1 MTRAIVVGIDGS
13 TESRHAMEWA
23 FDESRRSEHPLHL
36 LYAASDDV
44 YSPLTD
50 TLMQDLLAE
59 DARRVVEQTKQQVP
73 ADLADST
80 LVEWVFGTPAKVL
93 VHASEEAHMLVVG
106 THGRS
111 LVGAALRGS
120 VSRHVTRHAKSP
132 VVVVRPAEAAGRVVA
147 GLDLDAPEP
156 LLPAAFHQAAVRGL
170 PLTVVRAWM
179 APGNVGVGMGVPM
192 AGLDPDNI
200 ERGERG
206 MAEQLVTEWAAKY
219 PDVAVDL
226 RLVRGDARHVLVDAS
241 EEAELLVVGPHG
253 RGWFSGLTLG
263 STSETVAE
271 HAHSP
276 VLVAR

>member
-120 VSRHVTRHAKSP
+120 VSRHVASHAACP
-132 VVVVRPAEAAGRVVA
+132 VVVVK
-147 GLDLDAPEP
+147 AP
-156 LLPAAFHQAAVRGL
+156 V
-170 PLTVVRAWM
+170 
-179 APGNVGVGMGVPM
+179 
-192 AGLDPDNI
+192 
-200 ERGERG
+200 
-206 MAEQLVTEWAAKY
+206 
-219 PDVAVDL
+219 
-226 RLVRGDARHVLVDAS
+226 
-241 EEAELLVVGPHG
+241 
-253 RGWFSGLTLG
+253 
-263 STSETVAE
+263 
-271 HAHSP
+271 
-276 VLVAR
+276 